1 MVRGGCIAIRT
12 SSYSDPHVG
21 DLVELEM
28 PDPRLGWR
36 TAHERRYGGCH
47 AMVIFS
53 QEKFIDVL
61 IHGGSRGGELTSW
74 PIAESR
80 IIG

>member
-1 MVRGGCIAIRT
+1 MIPT
-12 SSYSDPHVG
+12 SSYLEPDIG

-47 AMVIFS
+47 ALVLAS

-80 IIG
+80 VIG

>member
-1 MVRGGCIAIRT
+1 MIPT
-12 SSYSDPHVG
+12 LSYSDPDIG

-47 AMVIFS
+47 ALVIRS
-53 QEKFIDVL
+53 TEKIIDVL
-61 IHGGSRGGELTSW
+61 IHGGSQAGKLISW
-74 PIAESR
+74 PLVESR
-80 IIG
+80 IIGRGS

>member
-1 MVRGGCIAIRT
+1 VIPT
-12 SSYSDPHVG
+12 SSYSVPRVG
-21 DLVELEM
+21 DLVELER

-47 AMVIFS
+47 AMVLFS
-53 QEKFIDVL
+53 REMFVDVL
-61 IHGGSRGGELTSW
+61 IHGGPLAGELTSW
-74 PIAESR
+74 PTVESR

>member
-1 MVRGGCIAIRT
+1 MIRT
-12 SSYSDPHVG
+12 LSYSDPHVG

-36 TAHERRYGGCH
+36 TAHERCYGGCH
-47 AMVIFS
+47 ALVLCSREM
-53 QEKFIDVL
+53 FIDVL
-61 IHGGSRGGELTSW
+61 IHGGSRGGKLISW
-74 PIAESR
+74 PRAESR